1 MLTHP
6 TIVRS
11 GSRIVSFAPVWVAS
25 SPLECKALFIE
36 LKYPYFEGF
45 GEGFACVGLP
55 AVGAIGEIC
64 RFKMT
69 APSGT
74 SELAAK
80 RVAEFLKYG
89 RLKDAMAAAYCR
101 AVAVPLSEDSVLT
114 LNPPAITRL
123 SIVKDAGRC

>member
-1 MLTHP
+1 M
-6 TIVRS
+6 
-11 GSRIVSFAPVWVAS
+11 GVS
-25 SPLECKALFIE
+25 I
-36 LKYPYFEGF
+36 PYFEDFVGA
-45 GEGFACVGLP
+45 GDGLVGAGLP
-55 AVGAIGEIC
+55 GVRASGAVEAIW

-89 RLKDAMAAAYCR
+89 RLKEAIAAAYWR
-101 AVAVPLSEDSVLT
+101 AVAVPRSEDSVLT